1 MTRPYHAPVP
11 RPLPIFPRGARRQR
25 AASPDTL
32 LGCPR
37 VSPEWELSTLAAL
50 MRPTAARRGRVE
62 HRGGG
67 QPAWPADGN
76 ATAGRLLAA
85 VGDRLGVDVAG
96 WGVQVPPA
104 GEYFLVGRVPD
115 DAADAGRAAA
125 VVLSAAFPDH
135 WFVVGRLFVR
145 AGKFYR
151 RRRGYRLEL
160 VAAADV
166 HLPRDVRA
174 KVRGLT

>member
-1 MTRPYHAPVP
+1 M
-11 RPLPIFPRGARRQR
+11 
-25 AASPDTL
+25 L

-67 QPAWPADGN
+67 QPDWPAD
-76 ATAGRLLAA
+76 AADRVPRLLADVA
-85 VGDRLGVDVAG
+85 GRLGVDVAG
-96 WGVQVPPA
+96 WGLSLPPM
-104 GEYFLVGRVPD
+104 GEYFIVGQVP
-115 DAADAGRAAA
+115 AGADVAGRAVA
-125 VVLSAAFPDH
+125 VALSAALPDH
-135 WFVVGRLFVR
+135 WFVLGRLFVQ
-145 AGKFYR
+145 AGRFYR

-160 VAAADV
+160 VPAADV

-174 KVRGLT
+174 KLRGLV